1 VNVNENLLSGVML
14 VEIALLV
21 LAVVVYFSHGL
32 WLFIN
37 HRRALRLTET
47 ARESLARLVTRGTI
61 NVEDIA
67 LLRQLRHDVQEAVFL
82 EMSRNVTGAGK
93 ERLRFV
99 AREVSLLERA
109 RQLCEHRRWTRRLRG
124 ARVLSRMDVADPV
137 VVKLLADPH
146 PAVRAQA
153 AEWAAAQPSVPII
166 ATMLNMLADP
176 ATQARFAVQDAL
188 LRMGGIV
195 AEPLAA
201 FLETH
206 SGPPAESGLRVAE
219 SLAAIGFR
227 PAALRLSGNDDA
239 GVRIAATN
247 LLGAIGDAASAE
259 RLTELLKDSDLR
271 VRAAAARG
279 LGRMQHW
286 QAASQLAE
294 GLRDRAWQVRRD
306 AGLALRSIG
315 APGALFLRRA
325 LKGDDAF
332 AADMAQLVLD
342 LPEAAAAG

>member
-1 VNVNENLLSGVML
+1 MVDTGILNRVMF
-14 VEIALLV
+14 VEISLLL
-21 LAVVVYFSHGL
+21 LAVVIYFSHGV
-32 WLFIN
+32 WLFLN
-37 HRRALRLTET
+37 QRRLRASTET

-61 NVEDIA
+61 NVEDIT
-67 LLRQLRHDVQEAVFL
+67 LLRELRHDVQENVFL
-82 EMSRNVTGAGK
+82 ELSRSLTGTGK

-99 AREVSLLERA
+99 AQEVSLLTRA
-109 RQLCEHRRWTRRLRG
+109 RLLCEHRSWTRRLRG
-124 ARVLSRMDVADPV
+124 TRVLSRMDVADALV
-137 VVKLLADPH
+137 AKLLVDPH

-153 AEWAAAQPSVPII
+153 AEWAAAQPSMPII
-166 ATMLNMLADP
+166 STMLTMLADP

-206 SGPPAESGLRVAE
+206 SGLPAEAGLRVAE
-219 SLAAIGFR
+219 ALAATAFR
-227 PAALRLSGNDDA
+227 PAALRLSGSDDA

-247 LLGAIGDAASAE
+247 LLGAIGDAPSAE
-259 RLTELLKDSDLR
+259 RLTELLKDSDSR
-271 VRAAAARG
+271 VRSAAARG

-294 GLRDRAWQVRRD
+294 GLRDVAWHVRRD